1 VNITPEVNQYGS
13 LYLNQKKEKNAK
25 FKQQKGDKMR
35 ITKLS
40 SGINFELETNDYFV
54 AYNAIKPLICKWCLR
69 DARREAKKYINEENY
84 NEILLMET
92 LNTACGLE
100 FRFDE

>member
-1 VNITPEVNQYGS
+1 
-13 LYLNQKKEKNAK
+13 
-25 FKQQKGDKMR
+25 MR

-40 SGINFELETNDYFV
+40 SGFSFELETNDYFV

-69 DARREAKKYINEENY
+69 NARREAKPYKDEENY
-84 NEILLMET
+84 NEMLLNEV

-100 FRFDE
+100 FRFDEE